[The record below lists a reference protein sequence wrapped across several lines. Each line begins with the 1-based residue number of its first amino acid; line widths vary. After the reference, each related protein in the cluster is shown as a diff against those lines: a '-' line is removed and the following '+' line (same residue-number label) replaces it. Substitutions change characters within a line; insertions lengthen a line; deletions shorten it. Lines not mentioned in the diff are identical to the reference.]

1 MILNFKG
8 IDHIDAQLILKQK
21 MNQKLLKTPRTTIL
35 ATKLIIKILYFIIH
49 QDFQEKLI
57 CKQMMGLLGKEEG
70 GKKYLKLKTLSIKP
84 IQIERLCPQ
93 HF

>member
-1 MILNFKG
+1 LILNFKG

-35 ATKLIIKILYFIIH
+35 ATKLIIIVYFIIRQH
-49 QDFQEKLI
+49 FQEKLI

-70 GKKYLKLKTLSIKP
+70 GKNI
-84 IQIERLCPQ
+84 
-93 HF
+93 